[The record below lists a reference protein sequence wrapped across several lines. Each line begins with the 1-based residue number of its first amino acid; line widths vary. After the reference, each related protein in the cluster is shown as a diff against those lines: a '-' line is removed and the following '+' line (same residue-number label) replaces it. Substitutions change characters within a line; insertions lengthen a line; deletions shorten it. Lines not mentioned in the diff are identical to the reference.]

1 MLIVAGIAVCLYG
14 ISLPFHPASSQK
26 EYNQSIIDEGVP
38 SPGIIKSVKKTM
50 GVNSES
56 SSQEPTL
63 METAIVSFRANGN
76 TFEFNA
82 SRPVDRE
89 SWQLEQQVE
98 VIYLSGN
105 PNEAVLNERGIPGVE
120 NTLIKQFY
128 WFVPGVI
135 SALAGVLFFLRR
147 K

>member
-1 MLIVAGIAVCLYG
+1 
-14 ISLPFHPASSQK
+14 
-26 EYNQSIIDEGVP
+26 
-38 SPGIIKSVKKTM
+38 
-50 GVNSES
+50 
-56 SSQEPTL
+56 